1 MGAAFL
7 FSIPG
12 PKMIWQFGE
21 LGYDISINFNGRTGE
36 KPIKWDYY
44 NDAGRKALYDAYAK
58 FIKLK
63 TSNNIFNSTN
73 FSYDLTSG
81 IKYIKLTDAAN
92 TVVVVGNFNV
102 ASQTANVDF
111 GSAGTW
117 VDAVGNGVTLS
128 SNSYTGVL
136 APGEYHIFSKVALQ

>member
-1 MGAAFL
+1 MMRAVRL
-7 FSIPG
+7 
-12 PKMIWQFGE
+12 
-21 LGYDISINFNGRTGE
+21 
-36 KPIKWDYY
+36 
-44 NDAGRKALYDAYAK
+44 LYDAYAK